1 MHYRGCTTEPLHFVL
16 HKQTNFF
23 KTLISLRHSDNRHS
37 SPSVQKSN
45 DIVLYSQKNP
55 NTFPRPL
62 RVYMIQSWLTL
73 LTSLPIFSF
82 LLILLA
88 VPWTCWPRLHLSA
101 CALPAPCPLSS
112 GEHAPPG
119 VSEAGSPLSLKPLP
133 KLTSSV
139 RALVIT
145 LSKITSH
152 SSTSFALLPP
162 ILLKIYP

>member
-1 MHYRGCTTEPLHFVL
+1 MHDRGCTTEPLHFVL

-88 VPWTCWPRLHLSA
+88 VPWTHQTLFWFR
-101 CALPAPCPLSS
+101 
-112 GEHAPPG
+112 
-119 VSEAGSPLSLKPLP
+119 PLP
-133 KLTSSV
+133 SLASSSNSSVFFIQLLTSWHIFTDFFSPTE
-139 RALVIT
+139 RKMY
-145 LSKITSH
+145 SRG
-152 SSTSFALLPP
+152 ALLCY
-162 ILLKIYP
+162 LQYFMSRTQA